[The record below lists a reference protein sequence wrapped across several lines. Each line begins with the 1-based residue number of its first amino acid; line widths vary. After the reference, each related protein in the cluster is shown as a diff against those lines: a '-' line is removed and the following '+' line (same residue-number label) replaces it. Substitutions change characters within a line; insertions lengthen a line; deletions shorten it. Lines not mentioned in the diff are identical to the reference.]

1 MSGELSRQRSGSSK
15 SRHEGKARPIP
26 PHPTL
31 TPENIDREFDPCAA
45 TGSYLL
51 YAQRNVI
58 LCLHHDTLAI
68 ERRFDLHKED
78 ILWISADTVSERGA
92 GRLAVSYDT
101 GNTAIVWDISTGRE
115 VATFTAYEPIRV
127 AAWMRNGNIA
137 FGNSQGNVVLFEP
150 STSEHIS
157 ARTIYDPITAIAPAT
172 DNRTF
177 AIGPPSRISGLAWHG
192 SSSRQKSEMLA
203 TQTVDGD
210 LRVWSIPKT
219 PNGDSPNIIR
229 VLNKP
234 ESKSSGPC
242 WFAWSKNGRIV
253 QHADGETRA
262 WDVRT
267 KTVTCENIPTVDGI
281 TGIANYGPTSTLFTL
296 GRNHTVQQYDVN
308 PTGKPLQV
316 VTVQHAPANTPP
328 SPPNSIEEKNIHKT
342 PATAV
347 LATAPAI
354 PGYFD
359 AESSEGEGFTM
370 SPLQRIAHEMDQLEE
385 ERRDKVGALS
395 PVSSRASS
403 VSSKSSN
410 GGKLAPSYRYDRAS
424 SSQASDVSYND
435 GTEFSFGQP
444 SRHARE
450 SISIRST
457 SSYAPSKYRSSGLR
471 NQVLR
476 SPEETEQ
483 TMHMELFSFV
493 KARLRDVPFRTPH
506 YGHAARTPDVLR
518 KEMLS
523 VVFGWNHDIEE
534 LVRDEVSRHKPG
546 SASCVLL
553 SKWLGDLGADSMATM
568 IGSESMSS
576 SDWMLLA
583 LSSMGQ
589 DSQRQVGEAFV
600 QRLLE
605 KGDIHPAVAILLGL
619 GEHNDAVEVY
629 VSRAY
634 YTEAVLLTCL
644 IFPADWQR
652 QSYLV
657 RKMGELAMTSEPWF
671 SPRAQDAVFTAQK
684 EQFLGPA
691 LASPPLSPPSAT
703 GSSRMAFKNPP
714 LKLITTFG
722 DKGVPVLP
730 SRGQATPM
738 SNTLGVTPIAESALT
753 PGGAASW
760 LNNTHRKDRDPSSA
774 RTATP
779 GAYNR
784 KRFPTRSES
793 AHTRDETPQTASRDF
808 ALPSK
813 RLDTYLGSSA
823 DNTDSE
829 NNSSAA
835 LGLSARSDTVS
846 PMSAIGT
853 SRSIKGSALD
863 PYMSSIE
870 QAKLTAAAQRGDTR
884 PRAESRNGRSR
895 SRARETSEA
904 RGRTG
909 MRYIKAGKRS
919 PSSPVPM
926 SPEEVSAAMRA
937 AAVQRAENRS
947 ERKPS
952 TVRATSRAGSKPP
965 GRARSPSAQ
974 RLRANT
980 RGRSQQRKIGSS
992 ARSPSSPLPMSP
1004 EAALQKDDD
1013 EVQSDGQ
1020 RLRIRQRSTS
1030 QHSKEQL
1037 RSPVELGQQGQLG
1050 LRPSSKQ
1057 RSTENAVSGL
1067 PLPRVSLDSNTE
1079 SDDTGADQ
1087 DKAAPSYP
1095 DKMIRKMLAARELEE
1110 RRLSLARRPSAP
1122 QIPLP
1127 GAPLEKRPTMPPRYH
1142 TELGESPHSDMPPLS
1157 GGSPQRSRTVDP
1169 ESVVR
1174 FMPARSGASTSA
1186 SVGLPATPRAMKIP
1200 RYRDGETVDDGDI
1213 PAVPEV
1219 PDNLSQLA
1227 SAVYQHSPDK
1237 ENDYVADLLPS
1248 SVFGQRVPQPPPR
1261 SASAPLERSGLP
1273 SHPAYK
1279 AALPPSNRRAS
1290 IGRGHARQ
1298 LTPVEH
1304 HIPTQPQRSP
1314 PAVTA
1319 SIDQALHDG
1328 HVVVVE
1334 QDAPIMLP
1342 ELQHLAGPPPPPPPP
1357 LMFSG
1362 APNINGSS
1370 LGVINIAIE
1379 EDSAMVIDVTP
1390 TLERAATSSPSAH
1403 RRGRGSV
1410 SEGIGSRLRNVT
1422 DRMRSRSGSRT
1433 MSPPMA
1439 SEPYKP
1445 SPSPYESLPHI
1456 TSRRE
1461 SLSRA
1466 KSPYESSISSAAGS
1480 EVNMPPPSQG
1490 RGTPALSE
1498 QSIAPDGSSQPP
1510 SRTGSAFQGY
1520 RHPREVRANMPPET
1534 LQQGVYQPGNM
1545 I

>member
-177 AIGPPSRISGLAWHG
+177 AIGHLNGSILIVTLQPFTIVHTLTTSRPPSRISGLAWHG

-813 RLDTYLGSSA
+813 RLD
-823 DNTDSE
+823 N
-829 NNSSAA
+829 
-835 LGLSARSDTVS
+835 
-846 PMSAIGT
+846 
-853 SRSIKGSALD
+853 
-863 PYMSSIE
+863 
-870 QAKLTAAAQRGDTR
+870 
-884 PRAESRNGRSR
+884 
-895 SRARETSEA
+895 
-904 RGRTG
+904 
-909 MRYIKAGKRS
+909 
-919 PSSPVPM
+919 
-926 SPEEVSAAMRA
+926 
-937 AAVQRAENRS
+937 
-947 ERKPS
+947 
-952 TVRATSRAGSKPP
+952 
-965 GRARSPSAQ
+965 
-974 RLRANT
+974 
-980 RGRSQQRKIGSS
+980 
-992 ARSPSSPLPMSP
+992 
-1004 EAALQKDDD
+1004 
-1013 EVQSDGQ
+1013 
-1020 RLRIRQRSTS
+1020 
-1030 QHSKEQL
+1030 
-1037 RSPVELGQQGQLG
+1037 
-1050 LRPSSKQ
+1050 
-1057 RSTENAVSGL
+1057 
-1067 PLPRVSLDSNTE
+1067 
-1079 SDDTGADQ
+1079 
-1087 DKAAPSYP
+1087 
-1095 DKMIRKMLAARELEE
+1095 
-1110 RRLSLARRPSAP
+1110 
-1122 QIPLP
+1122 
-1127 GAPLEKRPTMPPRYH
+1127 
-1142 TELGESPHSDMPPLS
+1142 MPPLS